1 MKADSSKI
9 TGLVATVVIH
19 ALVVLLLLTVVM
31 QAPAHPDES
40 GMEVTLGDVDLAK
53 GAQEDYRLTEVK
65 TIQPEIAPT
74 PEAIENTAP
83 PVPEEPIIAQETEE
97 TVVIETAEQIEARKK
112 AEAEKKAADAA
123 AAAMANAFGKSS
135 EMTAKGSAEQTAQA
149 GTQGAVIGNPESAS
163 KASEAGKGH
172 ANVDG
177 WDVLGELPLPV
188 VDNVPFTA
196 TVMIDITIDS
206 QGNVIE
212 KSLHRGKPTNT
223 ADSKLINAALAAASK
238 AKFTLTKKDDIA
250 PVESRGN
257 IIYYFILK

>member
-163 KASEAGKGH
+163 ASGSRRYGT
-172 ANVDG
+172 
-177 WDVLGELPLPV
+177 WDLSGRTLEGELP
-188 VDNVPFTA
+188 
-196 TVMIDITIDS
+196 
-206 QGNVIE
+206 
-212 KSLHRGKPTNT
+212 KPTENVQDEGT
-223 ADSKLINAALAAASK
+223 VVVAIVVNPAGEVISANISLRTKTSNPQLRQAALNAAKK
-238 AKFTLTKKDDIA
+238 ARFNAVDETDNKIGSITYYFTLH
-250 PVESRGN
+250 
-257 IIYYFILK
+257 

>member
-1 MKADSSKI
+1 VKADSSKI

-112 AEAEKKAADAA
+112 AETEKKAAEAA

-163 KASEAGKGH
+163 ASRSGKYGTY
-172 ANVDG
+172 DLG
-177 WDVLGELPLPV
+177 DRTLEGELP
-188 VDNVPFTA
+188 
-196 TVMIDITIDS
+196 
-206 QGNVIE
+206 
-212 KSLHRGKPTNT
+212 KPTENVQDVGT
-223 ADSKLINAALAAASK
+223 VVVAIVVNPAGEVISANISLRTKTSNPQLRQAALNAAKK
-238 AKFTLTKKDDIA
+238 ARFNAVDETDDMKGSITYYFTLH
-250 PVESRGN
+250 
-257 IIYYFILK
+257 

>member
-40 GMEVTLGDVDLAK
+40 GMEVTLGDVELAK

-112 AEAEKKAADAA
+112 AEAEKKAAEAA

-163 KASEAGKGH
+163 ASRSGKYGTY
-172 ANVDG
+172 DLG
-177 WDVLGELPLPV
+177 DRTLEGELP
-188 VDNVPFTA
+188 
-196 TVMIDITIDS
+196 
-206 QGNVIE
+206 
-212 KSLHRGKPTNT
+212 KPTENVQDVGT
-223 ADSKLINAALAAASK
+223 VVVAIVVNPAGEVISANISLRTKTSNPQLRQAALNAAKK
-238 AKFTLTKKDDIA
+238 ARFNAVDETDDMKGSITYYFTLH
-250 PVESRGN
+250 
-257 IIYYFILK
+257 